1 MTDKATGQY
10 DETILRL
17 ATVLVRVVIVALW
30 VGLAVIALA
39 VPGVVLWRGEV
50 LAELA
55 KEGMADGVAIPALLA
70 LMTGGAAILYAA
82 IQFFRRL
89 LAVMRTV
96 RKGDPFVPE
105 NAARLRAM
113 AWLLLAIE
121 VGGLAVGLFSHWAFG
136 RSNGFEF
143 SVTGLIAVLS
153 LFVLARVFA
162 RGTAMREDIEG
173 TV

>member
-1 MTDKATGQY
+1 MTNHMTGRY

-17 ATVLVRVVIVALW
+17 ATVLVRIVTVLLW
-30 VGLAVIALA
+30 VGVVMIAIAIPAVL
-39 VPGVVLWRGEV
+39 VWRAEA

-55 KEGMADGVAIPALLA
+55 KEGMVGRAVLPSLVVLMVGGAGILLA
-70 LMTGGAAILYAA
+70 TIR
-82 IQFFRRL
+82 FFRGL
-89 LAVMRTV
+89 LKLMDTV
-96 RKGDPFVPE
+96 REGDPFVPE
-105 NAARLRAM
+105 NAARLRLM

-121 VGGLAVGLFSHWAFG
+121 AGGLALGLFSDATLG
-136 RSNGFEF
+136 RTHGFEF

>member
-1 MTDKATGQY
+1 MMNPTTGQY
-10 DETILRL
+10 DELILRI
-17 ATVLVRVVIVALW
+17 ATVLVRVVIIALW
-30 VGLAVIALA
+30 IALA
-39 VPGVVLWRGEV
+39 AIALAIPGVILWRGEV

-55 KEGMADGVAIPALLA
+55 SEGIADGVAIPALLA
-70 LMTGGAAILYAA
+70 LMTGGGAILYAA
-82 IQFFRRL
+82 VHFFGRL
-89 LAVMRTV
+89 RALMRTIGS
-96 RKGDPFVPE
+96 GDPFVPE
-105 NAARLRAM
+105 NAERLRLM

-121 VGGLAVGLFSHWAFG
+121 AGGLALGLFSHAMFG